1 MMSLTHLPGGELIA
15 KGLKDSAEGLVTPA
29 ACLISIGWPR
39 LERAGMNLQSRN
51 FNRITAP
58 ESELYQLLGSE
69 HGDPY
74 SRYNALIRQ
83 LISFE
88 QSLESELARHPSLK
102 P

>member
-1 MMSLTHLPGGELIA
+1 MISLTHLPGGELIA
-15 KGLKDSAEGLVTPA
+15 KGLEDSAEGLITPA

-39 LERAGMNLQSRN
+39 LERAGMNLQARKC
-51 FNRITAP
+51 NRIITP

-69 HGDPY
+69 SDDPH

-88 QSLESELARHPSLK
+88 QSLESEKARNPTSI
-102 P
+102 